1 LIIFVCY
8 FLLVSTKI
16 ENDLRKEIKN
26 IAIDLDGLLGK
37 VLKEETQ
44 EITLNKRRMLWTDC

>member
-1 LIIFVCY
+1 M
-8 FLLVSTKI
+8 STKI